1 MMRKTSKSQTLA
13 PVALQ
18 AVVIPCSVKL
28 MLEKYNKNYAHHPPH
43 ERKRL
48 EVACVIQATG
58 IERLAQELEEL
69 ARTLREGGVG
79 YMGSG
84 GGYYM
89 TLAYAVTKR
98 HNDMNKP
105 ETPEANQ
112 ERPPALAG
120 APGSASG
127 LRPPDCAA
135 IGGPTISRMRGCIN
149 DEMKECIICGNVCRW
164 DMAEHSF
171 FGFAAVCPQKPN
183 QKLSD

>member
-1 MMRKTSKSQTLA
+1 MATEYDPKLLFETDQAGSLP
-13 PVALQ
+13 PV
-18 AVVIPCSVKL
+18 VMPRSVKL

-89 TLAYAVTKR
+89 TLAYAVTNR
-98 HNDMNKP
+98 HNEKD
-105 ETPEANQ
+105 
-112 ERPPALAG
+112 ERPA
-120 APGSASG
+120 
-127 LRPPDCAA
+127 R
-135 IGGPTISRMRGCIN
+135 
-149 DEMKECIICGNVCRW
+149 
-164 DMAEHSF
+164 
-171 FGFAAVCPQKPN
+171 
-183 QKLSD
+183 